1 MATAFGTNNLA
12 ISAKNV
18 EKIYGFG
25 FSQSRALRGVSVDVP
40 RGSICLVMGPSGSGK
55 TTLLSIVGGI
65 LTPTAGSISVLGR
78 DLSKLRRAE
87 LARFRLHNLG
97 FVFQDYNLFPALTA
111 FDNVWIALTLKG
123 ERDADSRR
131 RASELLT
138 QVGLGDKINR
148 LPRDLS
154 GGEKQ
159 RVAIARALAGD
170 PLLVLADEPTA
181 SLDSENGHAICEIL
195 TNLAKENRR
204 TVLVA
209 THDPRIADVADQI
222 VALEDG
228 QIVTGAET
236 TGSAPEQS

>member
-1 MATAFGTNNLA
+1 MAVSNVYTNNVVVRARELA
-12 ISAKNV
+12 KT
-18 EKIYGFG
+18 YGSG
-25 FSQSRALRGVSVDVP
+25 FSQSRALRGVSLDVP
-40 RGSICLVMGPSGSGK
+40 RGSICLIMGPSGSGK

-65 LTPTAGSISVLGR
+65 LTPTAGTVEVLNQE
-78 DLSKLRRAE
+78 LSKLSRAD

-97 FVFQDYNLFPALTA
+97 FIFQDYNLFPALSA
-111 FDNVWIALTLKG
+111 FENVCIALTLKG
-123 ERDADSRR
+123 EKS
-131 RASELLT
+131 ASARKLAGELLSE
-138 QVGLGDKINR
+138 VGLADIMHR
-148 LPRDLS
+148 LPKDMS

-170 PLLVLADEPTA
+170 PLLILADEPTA

-195 TNLAKENRR
+195 TTLARDRRR

-228 QIVTGAET
+228 ALVTGA
-236 TGSAPEQS
+236 AR